1 MVELVTDEDGTAFRA
16 EVENL
21 SRWCSENN
29 LKLNILKTKTLILD
43 KRQGQVNSPLFINGE
58 RMKSVSTLR
67 FLGTHIYADLT

>member
-1 MVELVTDEDGTAFRA
+1 M
-16 EVENL
+16 
-21 SRWCSENN
+21 
-29 LKLNILKTKTLILD
+29 D